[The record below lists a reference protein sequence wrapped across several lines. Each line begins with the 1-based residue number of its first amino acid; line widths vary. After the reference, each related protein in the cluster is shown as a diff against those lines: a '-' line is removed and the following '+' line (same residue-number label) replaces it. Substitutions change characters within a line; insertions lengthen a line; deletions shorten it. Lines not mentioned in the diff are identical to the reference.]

1 MWLCSWVLETSI
13 YVPGMDYSILD
24 MKRKL
29 SVLGALLVI
38 FEVICKYMIRTLLC
52 KRNCEYRGVS
62 VDKVIVIWIELP
74 KVHV

>member
-1 MWLCSWVLETSI
+1 
-13 YVPGMDYSILD
+13 

-52 KRNCEYRGVS
+52 KRTCVVNTEVILWII
-62 VDKVIVIWIELP
+62 KVIVIWIELP